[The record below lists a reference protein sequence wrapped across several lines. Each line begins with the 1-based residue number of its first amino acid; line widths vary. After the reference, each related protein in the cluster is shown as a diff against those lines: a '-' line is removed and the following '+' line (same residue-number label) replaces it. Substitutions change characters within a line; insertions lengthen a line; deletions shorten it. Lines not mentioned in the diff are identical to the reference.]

1 MTFLW
6 IPLTIAAAFLQNVRS
21 ALQKHLKGRL
31 GTTGATFVRFGYGF
45 PVAILYLVVLII
57 VFDFEL
63 PAPNPSFIGFV
74 IMGGLAQITAT

>member
-1 MTFLW
+1 MRTARVYADVDFISSHPQGLSIGMTLLW

-45 PVAILYLVVLII
+45 PVAIAYL
-57 VFDFEL
+57 
-63 PAPNPSFIGFV
+63 
-74 IMGGLAQITAT
+74 LALGSHVS